1 MNPHT
6 PTDNDYLFRSTRH
19 RQEVQTTTGPA
30 SWLNAPR
37 DGFTAMQNAK
47 RSSLSNSRE
56 GRQVSSI
63 GIIVGHVKSAGRL

>member
-1 MNPHT
+1 MNQHT
-6 PTDNDYLFRSTRH
+6 PTDNDYLFRSTRR
-19 RQEVQTTTGPA
+19 RQEVQTTGPA

-47 RSSLSNSRE
+47 RARLSNSKE